1 MNVVLEVKG
10 MSCENCVKS
19 IKDALEGVNG
29 VEHVEVHLDSEKVT
43 IRYDQSV
50 IDLNTICDK
59 IEEQGYDVIR

>member
-19 IKDALEGVNG
+19 VKDALDGVNG
-29 VEHVEVHLDSEKVT
+29 VEHVDVHLDSEKVT

-50 IDLNTICDK
+50 IDLNTICNK